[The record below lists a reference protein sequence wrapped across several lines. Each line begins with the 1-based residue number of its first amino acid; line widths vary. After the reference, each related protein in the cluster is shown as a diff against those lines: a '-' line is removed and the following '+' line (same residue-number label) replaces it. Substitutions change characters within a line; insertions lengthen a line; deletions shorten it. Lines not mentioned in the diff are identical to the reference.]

1 MEVIRQHAEEFLLH
15 TASDSKTLAVTNPCH
30 AAIPGT
36 VSLFGG
42 SEASQKEVLH
52 SVPEVAGGVLFPR
65 VCGLQLRGVW
75 QSMDVV
81 DKSLLPAPA
90 RGLEIRFTLCVRPFP
105 QRNVEEMFG
114 GSVSSGGIGDQGF
127 GTALILVKLR
137 KVDDVAKAHNTK
149 AKNNI

>member
-1 MEVIRQHAEEFLLH
+1 MY
-15 TASDSKTLAVTNPCH
+15 
-30 AAIPGT
+30 GT

-42 SEASQKEVLH
+42 SEASQKEVPD

-90 RGLEIRFTLCVRPFP
+90 RFRDPFHI
-105 QRNVEEMFG
+105 VC
-114 GSVSSGGIGDQGF
+114 
-127 GTALILVKLR
+127 
-137 KVDDVAKAHNTK
+137 KAFSTTQC
-149 AKNNI
+149 